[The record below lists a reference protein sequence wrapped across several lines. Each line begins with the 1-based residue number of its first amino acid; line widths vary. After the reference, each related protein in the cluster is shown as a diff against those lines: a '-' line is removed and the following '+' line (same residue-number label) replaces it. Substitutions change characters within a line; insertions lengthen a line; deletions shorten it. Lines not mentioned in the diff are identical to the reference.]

1 MFPFCIFQKHQK
13 TFSFFSEGIKQ
24 EEPEMGW
31 LIVKTHQISN
41 TSCRKKVLSK
51 SSKKYALRF
60 WLINIFPLTHQRP
73 KKPPEGFYKNRCSSK
88 FRWFYRKSPVLE
100 SGLQFYYKRDSSTGV
115 FCEDCEILKN
125 TYWLPL
131 QLQIFPLYKNHSVD
145 LQFKWTDWFQYDW
158 EILTLMDWLTCVL
171 TIVHKQCP

>member
-60 WLINIFPLTHQRP
+60 WLIRRGSIKTDALQNFA
-73 KKPPEGFYKNRCSSK
+73 GFTGNHLSWSLACNFIIKET
-88 FRWFYRKSPVLE
+88 PV
-100 SGLQFYYKRDSSTGV
+100 QVF

-158 EILTLMDWLTCVL
+158 EILTLMDRLTCVL

>member
-1 MFPFCIFQKHQK
+1 MCLLIQFSFFLNSSTCFWLMFPFCIFQKHQK

-115 FCEDCEILKN
+115 FLWRLRNFEEHLLAASATTN
-125 TYWLPL
+125 L
-131 QLQIFPLYKNHSVD
+131 SV
-145 LQFKWTDWFQYDW
+145 
-158 EILTLMDWLTCVL
+158 I
-171 TIVHKQCP
+171 